1 MSAPE
6 IGRKIGRNR
15 KTIYSVLSRIG
26 LPFNGLKDTGR
37 RLENPKTLAFETEV
51 KWYYFSLGMSSK
63 DIANITGRDMKTV
76 YAALHRLGIPLRKQS
91 RRSG

>member
-1 MSAPE
+1 M
-6 IGRKIGRNR
+6 R
-15 KTIYSVLSRIG
+15 
-26 LPFNGLKDTGR
+26 
-37 RLENPKTLAFETEV
+37 NPKTLAFEAEV